1 MAAVDSTTR
10 SFTQTAGIVALLGS
24 MASLCIGTSFA
35 KSLFDAIGAQGTT
48 AYRLGFSALILWCIW
63 RPWRFPLSRK
73 NALAIASYG
82 LCLGLIN
89 FFFYMAIRTV
99 PLGLCI
105 AIEFLGP
112 LSLAIFSSRR
122 KIDFLW
128 IGFVA
133 LGLFLL
139 IPRAQ
144 QDMSAIDPVGLMY
157 AVCAGIFWALYIIF
171 GQRTRN
177 IHPGQATS
185 LGITVAALLVLPFG
199 IAHGGSLLL
208 DPALMLSGLVVGI
221 LSSAVPY
228 SLEMISLRSLP
239 RKTMSILLSL
249 EPAMGALAG
258 LLILHEQLTVAQ
270 WLAIGFIVA
279 ASIGCATTSTTL
291 PVTDTPREKK

>member
-1 MAAVDSTTR
+1 MAAGNTTR
-10 SFTQTAGIVALLGS
+10 SYTQTMGIVALIGS

-35 KSLFDAIGAQGTT
+35 KSLFDAVGAQGTT
-48 AYRLGFSALILWCIW
+48 AYRLGFSALLLWCVW

-89 FFFYMAIRTV
+89 FLFYMAIRTV

-133 LGLFLL
+133 LGLYLL
-139 IPRAQ
+139 IPQSQ
-144 QDMSAIDPVGLMY
+144 QDVSAIDPVGVMY
-157 AVCAGIFWALYIIF
+157 AIGAGVFWALYIVF

-185 LGITVAALLVLPFG
+185 LGITVAALFVLPFG
-199 IAHGGSLLL
+199 ISHSGATLLT
-208 DPALMLSGLVVGI
+208 PAFIISGLIVAV
-221 LSSAVPY
+221 LSSAIPY

-258 LLILHEQLTVAQ
+258 LVILHEQLTIGQ
-270 WLAIGFIVA
+270 WLAIAFIVA
-279 ASIGCATTSTTL
+279 ASIGCAMTSPAP
-291 PVTDTPREKK
+291 PVVDTDREN

>member
-1 MAAVDSTTR
+1 MAAGNSLRTY
-10 SFTQTAGIVALLGS
+10 SQTLGIIALIGS

-35 KSLFDAIGAQGTT
+35 KSLFEAVGAQGTT
-48 AYRLGFSALILWCIW
+48 TYRLGFSALILWCIW

-73 NALAIASYG
+73 NALAVASYG
-82 LCLGLIN
+82 LCLGLVN
-89 FFFYMAIRTV
+89 FLFYMAIRTV
-99 PLGLCI
+99 PLGLAI
-105 AIEFLGP
+105 AVEFLGP

-122 KIDFLW
+122 RIDFLW

-133 LGLFLL
+133 LGLYLL
-139 IPRAQ
+139 IPKAQ
-144 QDMSAIDPVGLMY
+144 QDMSAIDPVGLMF
-157 AVCAGIFWALYIIF
+157 AISAGVFWALYIIF

-185 LGITVAALLVLPFG
+185 LGITVAALFVLPFG
-199 IAHGGSLLL
+199 VSHSGATLLSPTL
-208 DPALMLSGLVVGI
+208 IVSGLLVAV

-258 LLILHEQLTVAQ
+258 LVILHEQLTIEQ

-279 ASIGCATTSTTL
+279 ASVGCATTSPAP
-291 PVTDTPREKK
+291 PVTDTERDSS

>member
-1 MAAVDSTTR
+1 MAAGN
-10 SFTQTAGIVALLGS
+10 SFRTYTQTMGIAALVGS

-35 KSLFDAIGAQGTT
+35 KSLFDAVGAQGTT
-48 AYRLGFSALILWCIW
+48 AYRLGFSALLLWCVW

-89 FFFYMAIRTV
+89 FLFYMAIRTV

-133 LGLFLL
+133 LGLYLL
-139 IPRAQ
+139 IPQSQ
-144 QDMSAIDPVGLMY
+144 QDVSAIDPVGVMY
-157 AVCAGIFWALYIIF
+157 AIGAGVFWALYIVF

-199 IAHGGSLLL
+199 IAHSGATLL
-208 DPALMLSGLVVGI
+208 DPTFMIAGLLVAI

-258 LLILHEQLTVAQ
+258 LVILHEQLTLAQ
-270 WLAIGFIVA
+270 WLAIAFIVA
-279 ASIGCATTSTTL
+279 ASIGCATTSPAP
-291 PVTDTPREKK
+291 PVTDIERDKQ

>member
-1 MAAVDSTTR
+1 MAASNSIRTY
-10 SFTQTAGIVALLGS
+10 TQTMGIVALVGS

-35 KSLFDAIGAQGTT
+35 KSLFDAVGAQGTT
-48 AYRLGFSALILWCIW
+48 AYRLGFSALLLWCVW

-89 FFFYMAIRTV
+89 FLFYMAIRTV

-133 LGLFLL
+133 LGLYLL
-139 IPRAQ
+139 IPKAQ
-144 QDMSAIDPVGLMY
+144 QDMSAIDPIGLMF
-157 AVCAGIFWALYIIF
+157 AIGAGFFWALYIIF

-199 IAHGGSLLL
+199 ISHSGAALLT
-208 DPALMLSGLVVGI
+208 PAFMLSGL
-221 LSSAVPY
+221 
-228 SLEMISLRSLP
+228 
-239 RKTMSILLSL
+239 
-249 EPAMGALAG
+249 
-258 LLILHEQLTVAQ
+258 
-270 WLAIGFIVA
+270 
-279 ASIGCATTSTTL
+279 
-291 PVTDTPREKK
+291 

>member
-1 MAAVDSTTR
+1 MAGNSLR
-10 SFTQTAGIVALLGS
+10 SYSQTLGIIALIGS

-35 KSLFDAIGAQGTT
+35 KSLFEAVGAQGTT
-48 AYRLGFSALILWCIW
+48 TYRLGFSALILWCIW

-73 NALAIASYG
+73 NALAVASYG
-82 LCLGLIN
+82 LCLGLVN
-89 FFFYMAIRTV
+89 FLFYMAIRTV
-99 PLGLCI
+99 PLGLAI

-122 KIDFLW
+122 RIDFLW

-133 LGLFLL
+133 LGLYLL
-139 IPRAQ
+139 IPQAQ
-144 QDMSAIDPVGLMY
+144 QDMSAIDPVGLMF
-157 AVCAGIFWALYIIF
+157 AISAGVFWALYIIF

-185 LGITVAALLVLPFG
+185 LGITVAALFVLPFG
-199 IAHGGSLLL
+199 VSHSGATLLNPTL
-208 DPALMLSGLVVGI
+208 IISGLLVAV

-258 LLILHEQLTVAQ
+258 LVILHEQLTIEQ

-279 ASIGCATTSTTL
+279 ASVGCATTSPAP
-291 PVTDTPREKK
+291 PVTDTERDSS

>member
-1 MAAVDSTTR
+1 MAAGNTIRTYSHTM
-10 SFTQTAGIVALLGS
+10 GIIALIGS

-35 KSLFDAIGAQGTT
+35 KSLFDAVGAQGTT
-48 AYRLGFSALILWCIW
+48 AYRLGFSALLLWCIW

-73 NALAIASYG
+73 NAIAIASYG

-89 FFFYMAIRTV
+89 FLFYMAIRTV

-133 LGLFLL
+133 LGLYLL
-139 IPRAQ
+139 IPKAQ
-144 QDMSAIDPVGLMY
+144 QDMSAIDPIGLMF
-157 AVCAGIFWALYIIF
+157 AIGAGFFWALYIIF

-199 IAHGGSLLL
+199 ISHSGAALLT
-208 DPALMLSGLVVGI
+208 PAFMLSGLIVAI

-258 LLILHEQLTVAQ
+258 LVILHEQLTIEQ
-270 WLAIGFIVA
+270 WLAIAFIVA
-279 ASIGCATTSTTL
+279 ASVGCATTSPAP
-291 PVTDTPREKK
+291 PVTDTVRESP

>member
-1 MAAVDSTTR
+1 MAAGN
-10 SFTQTAGIVALLGS
+10 SFRTYSQTMGIAALVGS

-35 KSLFDAIGAQGTT
+35 KSLFDAVGAQGTT
-48 AYRLGFSALILWCIW
+48 AYRLGFSALLLWCVW
-63 RPWRFPLSRK
+63 RPWRFPLSRR

-122 KIDFLW
+122 RIDFLW

-133 LGLFLL
+133 LGLYLL
-139 IPRAQ
+139 IPQSQ
-144 QDMSAIDPVGLMY
+144 QDVSAIDPVGVLY
-157 AVCAGIFWALYIIF
+157 AVGAGIFWALYIVF

-199 IAHGGSLLL
+199 IAHSGALLL
-208 DPALMLSGLVVGI
+208 DPSFMIAGLLVAI

-258 LLILHEQLTVAQ
+258 LVILHEQLTLAQ
-270 WLAIGFIVA
+270 WLAIAFIVS
-279 ASIGCATTSTTL
+279 ASIGCATTSPAP
-291 PVTDTPREKK
+291 PVTDIERDKQ

>member
-1 MAAVDSTTR
+1 MAAGN
-10 SFTQTAGIVALLGS
+10 SFRTYSQTMGIAALVGS

-35 KSLFDAIGAQGTT
+35 KSLFDAVGAQGTT
-48 AYRLGFSALILWCIW
+48 AYRLGFSALLLWCVW
-63 RPWRFPLSRK
+63 RPWRFPLSRR

-89 FFFYMAIRTV
+89 FLFYMAIRTV

-122 KIDFLW
+122 RIDFLW

-133 LGLFLL
+133 LGLYLL
-139 IPRAQ
+139 IPQSQ
-144 QDMSAIDPVGLMY
+144 QDVSAIDPVGVLY
-157 AVCAGIFWALYIIF
+157 AVGAGIFWALYIVF
-171 GQRTRN
+171 GQRTRS

-199 IAHGGSLLL
+199 IAHSGALLL
-208 DPALMLSGLVVGI
+208 DPSFMIAGLLVAI

-258 LLILHEQLTVAQ
+258 LVILHEQLTLAQ
-270 WLAIGFIVA
+270 WLAIAFIVS
-279 ASIGCATTSTTL
+279 ASIGCATTSPAP
-291 PVTDTPREKK
+291 PVTDIERDKQ